1 MDANDNEELIESLA
15 PSAAMLPL
23 LGSLSEALERL
34 KTYADHDTVVLI
46 ENDLPDNYAR

>member
-23 LGSLSEALERL
+23 LGSLGSA
-34 KTYADHDTVVLI
+34 
-46 ENDLPDNYAR
+46 